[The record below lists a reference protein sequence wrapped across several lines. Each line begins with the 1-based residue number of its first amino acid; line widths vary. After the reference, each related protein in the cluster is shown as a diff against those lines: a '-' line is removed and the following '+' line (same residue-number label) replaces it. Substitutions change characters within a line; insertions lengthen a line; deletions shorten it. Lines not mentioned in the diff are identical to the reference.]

1 MLRTENP
8 WSAQGQNPLFF
19 IRSLG
24 GEFLL
29 CPGQGNVKGAAL
41 IRDGAVQIAVE
52 DNGIGISA
60 ENLPHIFERFFRAD
74 TVRARTG
81 TGLGLSIVQ
90 RIVQRHDGTIRAE
103 SRQEVGTRVTVTL
116 PVRQGEK

>member
-1 MLRTENP
+1 M
-8 WSAQGQNPLFF
+8 
-19 IRSLG
+19 
-24 GEFLL
+24 
-29 CPGQGNVKGAAL
+29 KGAAL

-74 TVRARTG
+74 TARNRTG

-90 RIVQRHDGTIRAE
+90 WIVQLHVGTIRAE
-103 SRQEVGTRVTVTL
+103 SRQGVGTRVTVTL

>member
-1 MLRTENP
+1 M
-8 WSAQGQNPLFF
+8 
-19 IRSLG
+19 
-24 GEFLL
+24 
-29 CPGQGNVKGAAL
+29 KGAAL

-74 TVRARTG
+74 TARDRTG

-90 RIVQRHDGTIRAE
+90 WIVQLHGGTIRAE
-103 SRQEVGTRVTVTL
+103 SRQGDGTRFTVTL

>member
-1 MLRTENP
+1 M
-8 WSAQGQNPLFF
+8 
-19 IRSLG
+19 
-24 GEFLL
+24 
-29 CPGQGNVKGAAL
+29 KGAAL

-74 TVRARTG
+74 TARDRTG

-90 RIVQRHDGTIRAE
+90 WIVQLHGGTIRAE
-103 SRQEVGTRVTVTL
+103 SRQGVGTRFTVTL